1 MKRMHILGFL
11 LLLSVSAA
19 MPLSAQDRTPLTNTI
34 ARAIR
39 RTEPGWR
46 YTYGW
51 CTCPPT
57 VRGQVW
63 RDIGHWE
70 RKDKYGRSESVEV
83 WIVKAA
89 SSDES
94 AEYIDRF
101 AHGISHGSCQMETY
115 PLGDEAYLLK
125 CPATYKSILNYRK
138 GRFIVEVRGDSQE
151 IVERFGNYA
160 VMRLPASKSLDRSAG
175 RVFRNLID

>member
-1 MKRMHILGFL
+1 MQVLGFL

-19 MPLSAQDRTPLTNTI
+19 MSLSAQDRIPLTNTI

-51 CTCPPT
+51 CTCPPA
-57 VRGQVW
+57 VRGQMW

-101 AHGISHGSCQMETY
+101 AHGISHGSCQMQTY
-115 PLGDEAYLLK
+115 QLGDEAYLLK
-125 CPATYKSILNYRK
+125 CPATHKSILNYRK

-151 IVERFGNYA
+151 IVERLGNYA
-160 VMRLPASKSLDRSAG
+160 VMRLPAS
-175 RVFRNLID
+175 